1 MTIEDRLEHIIRR
14 LMGPLCE
21 KLTPTARF
29 DIDLGFDSLDFV
41 EFVMDVEQEFK
52 IEVSEEDAEG
62 WRKLGDVLMYLKHS
76 RWEVDNHE
84 ILVPGQA
91 TTAAQATAALH
102 KRPAVDRLQ
111 QAGTTGGN

>member
-14 LMGPLCE
+14 LMGPLRE

-52 IEVSEEDAEG
+52 IEISEEDAEG
-62 WRKLGDVLMYLKHS
+62 WRKLGDVLMYLKGIS
-76 RWEVDNHE
+76 RKKEESHG
-84 ILVPGQA
+84 ILGERPQQHA
-91 TTAAQATAALH
+91 DAART
-102 KRPAVDRLQ
+102 V
-111 QAGTTGGN
+111 